1 MTMAARAIQISIT
14 HVAVGI
20 ALGSGLE
27 AVMPPHSAS
36 ASIAEIAFEAFVQV
50 GLNGVLLSQVGT
62 TLMADDP
69 TYGLPFSLALF
80 EAQPALRRRI
90 DLLASVVK
98 QRASQVVL
106 KMMPRV
112 EVAAPASLS

>member
-1 MTMAARAIQISIT
+1 MAARAIQISTT
-14 HVAVGI
+14 HMAIGI

-36 ASIAEIAFEAFVQV
+36 ASIAETVFEVFVQV
-50 GLNGVLLSQVGT
+50 GLNGVLLAQVGT

-80 EAQPALRRRI
+80 EAQPALKTRI
-90 DLLASVVK
+90 ALLASVVK
-98 QRASQVVL
+98 QRASQVVQ
-106 KMMPRV
+106 KMMPPV
-112 EVAAPASLS
+112 EAAAPANLN